1 MSMER
6 LSRPPSNDMVSDA
19 QNLSRGAQRCWTSR
33 SLFLPSAQSK
43 GLANEHSEGLLRCEP
58 NVNRMCDNLLYVGG
72 SILLPLCTTSDVV
85 TPNLYVW
92 GLGLVSV
99 VPGGSRLLVLR
110 TGETTSLF
118 YLQWSHREAVHTGG
132 LSKLLSKAS

>member
-1 MSMER
+1 ME
-6 LSRPPSNDMVSDA
+6 A
-19 QNLSRGAQRCWTSR
+19 
-33 SLFLPSAQSK
+33 
-43 GLANEHSEGLLRCEP
+43 
-58 NVNRMCDNLLYVGG
+58 
-72 SILLPLCTTSDVV
+72 LCTTSDVV

-99 VPGGSRLLVLR
+99 VLGDFRLLVLR
-110 TGETTSLF
+110 TGETEEPV